1 MSFVWFRR
9 YHKPFLWFAV
19 IFTVVVFAT
28 FSGMGDLKQM
38 LSGHPSDKIIGEFK
52 VAPTG
57 EIHQVTSQE
66 FQNLRTEMN
75 RASYMG
81 GRRADITED
90 DVWSQLILLTDAKAA
105 GLQVA
110 EGELAKLFP
119 PNITKEDYRRFWSDT
134 LQFPSAH
141 AFEEFMNGR
150 LLVQRYMETTSEA
163 AGLVEADEIYLRWRT
178 DNELFDLD
186 AVVIPDVAPESI
198 ADPAADELAAWWNRI
213 PEAQRNQRFAD
224 PAKQDLI
231 YGWIPLDAG
240 PDALPD
246 DRLAGLPEPQ
256 EEEVAGRWEQLK
268 PRRWPDATEMSA
280 EARAAVVRELKIVA
294 LAQKASEEFE
304 ATTDKSA
311 ITFAAAMTAAGLRVV
326 DPQGELDPEG
336 IKKLEGIGDEVLPLW
351 LGQRK
356 AGEVHFGYPYGGQNF
371 VDVVYLESVTPSRPL
386 TLDEAHEQAV
396 KEWKQ
401 QQRDRPA
408 RDFREAIRTAAR
420 ALPEVVESLKPVVE
434 AAARRADEQVA
445 ATPDL
450 DEAGKA
456 SLRKLMLDESE
467 QNEILPRLA
476 EFEHLV
482 WKDVPLPEG
491 GRHVV
496 LTGVSRAYAR
506 KPDDAAEKAD
516 SIERFL
522 KTSPAVFRLAVGA
535 ISEPL
540 KHGSSS
546 QSAVVAVTG
555 RSFPDKAAMLADS
568 ASMEA
573 TRAQLAAQRQNE
585 ARADLMS
592 PEKVKAS
599 HELKVEAKPEV
610 N

>member
-213 PEAQRNQRFAD
+213 PEAQRN
-224 PAKQDLI
+224 
-231 YGWIPLDAG
+231 
-240 PDALPD
+240 
-246 DRLAGLPEPQ
+246 
-256 EEEVAGRWEQLK
+256 
-268 PRRWPDATEMSA
+268 
-280 EARAAVVRELKIVA
+280 
-294 LAQKASEEFE
+294 
-304 ATTDKSA
+304 
-311 ITFAAAMTAAGLRVV
+311 
-326 DPQGELDPEG
+326 
-336 IKKLEGIGDEVLPLW
+336 
-351 LGQRK
+351 
-356 AGEVHFGYPYGGQNF
+356 
-371 VDVVYLESVTPSRPL
+371 
-386 TLDEAHEQAV
+386 
-396 KEWKQ
+396 
-401 QQRDRPA
+401 
-408 RDFREAIRTAAR
+408 
-420 ALPEVVESLKPVVE
+420 
-434 AAARRADEQVA
+434 
-445 ATPDL
+445 
-450 DEAGKA
+450 
-456 SLRKLMLDESE
+456 
-467 QNEILPRLA
+467 
-476 EFEHLV
+476 
-482 WKDVPLPEG
+482 
-491 GRHVV
+491 
-496 LTGVSRAYAR
+496 
-506 KPDDAAEKAD
+506 
-516 SIERFL
+516 
-522 KTSPAVFRLAVGA
+522 
-535 ISEPL
+535 
-540 KHGSSS
+540 
-546 QSAVVAVTG
+546 
-555 RSFPDKAAMLADS
+555 
-568 ASMEA
+568 
-573 TRAQLAAQRQNE
+573 
-585 ARADLMS
+585 
-592 PEKVKAS
+592 
-599 HELKVEAKPEV
+599 
-610 N
+610 